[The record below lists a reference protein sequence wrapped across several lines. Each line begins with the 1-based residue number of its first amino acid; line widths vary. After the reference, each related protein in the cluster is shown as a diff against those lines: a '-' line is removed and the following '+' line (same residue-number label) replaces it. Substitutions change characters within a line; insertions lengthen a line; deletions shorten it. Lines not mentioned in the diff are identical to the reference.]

1 MPSTNAG
8 TVTSRTAGLR
18 DAYDR
23 EASQYDARRYDSAE
37 GRLFSE
43 LEVKILRSWLPLRT
57 GVRVLDVPAG
67 TGRLTLAL
75 AQTGA
80 TIVGADLSANMLSVA
95 ASKCREAGLS
105 KAHVTQGDGSR
116 LPFADNTFDA
126 VVSFK
131 FFHLVPNDRK
141 RAFIQEMARV
151 VKPGQPVIVEFNSP
165 FYGIFLAGI
174 RYYFFKKRP
183 GGMRKK
189 CLFPDQV
196 GPLFEGLDV
205 TRTIGVKL
213 PMSAAIASIL
223 GRERTDRLNLWI
235 GNLPGLRYV
244 TYALIIEARKPAE
257 RSARS

>member
-1 MPSTNAG
+1 MHSTHAPVG
-8 TVTSRTAGLR
+8 ATRPAGLR

-43 LEVKILRSWLPLRT
+43 LEIHILRSWLPLKP

-67 TGRLTLAL
+67 TGRLTGAL
-75 AQTGA
+75 AESGA
-80 TIVGADLSANMLSVA
+80 TVVGADVSANMLSVA
-95 ASKCREAGLS
+95 ASKCREAGIS
-105 KAHVTQGDGSR
+105 SAHVTQGDGSR

-131 FFHLVPNDRK
+131 FFHLVPNERK

-151 VKPGQPVIVEFNSP
+151 VKPGQPLIVEFNSP
-165 FYGIFLAGI
+165 YYGIFLAGI

-205 TRTIGVKL
+205 TRKIGVKL
-213 PMSAAIASIL
+213 PMSAVLSGIL
-223 GRERTDRLNLWI
+223 GRERTDKLNLWI
-235 GNLPGLRYV
+235 GKVPGLRYL
-244 TYALIIEARKPAE
+244 TYALIIEARKPAAT
-257 RSARS
+257 SARG

>member
-1 MPSTNAG
+1 MQSTNVQTAP
-8 TVTSRTAGLR
+8 SRPVGLR

-23 EASQYDARRYDSAE
+23 EASRYDARRYDSAE

-43 LEVKILRSWLPLRT
+43 LEIDILRSWLTLKR
-57 GVRVLDVPAG
+57 GVRILDVPAG

-75 AQTGA
+75 AQSGA
-80 TIVGADLSANMLSVA
+80 TVVGADVSAGMLSVA
-95 ASKCREAGLS
+95 ASKCREAGVS
-105 KAHVTQGDGSR
+105 HAHVTQGDGSR
-116 LPFADNTFDA
+116 LPFADDTFDA

-151 VKPGQPVIVEFNSP
+151 LKPGQPLIVEFNSP
-165 FYGIFLAGI
+165 FYGVFLAGI

-196 GPLFEGLDV
+196 KPLFEGLEV
-205 TRTIGVKL
+205 TRRIGVKL
-213 PMSAAIASIL
+213 PMSAAIARVI

-235 GNLPGLRYV
+235 GNLPGLRYL
-244 TYALIIEARKPAE
+244 TYAVIIEARKPLASGAG
-257 RSARS
+257 R

>member
-1 MPSTNAG
+1 MQSTPAPAG
-8 TVTSRTAGLR
+8 ATRPVGLR

-43 LEVKILRSWLPLRT
+43 LEVDILRSWLDLKP

-67 TGRLTLAL
+67 TGRLTFAL
-75 AQTGA
+75 AQSGA
-80 TIVGADLSANMLSVA
+80 TVVGADVSAGMLSVA
-95 ASKCREAGLS
+95 ASKCRDAGVS
-105 KAHVTQGDGSR
+105 SAHVTQGDGSR

-141 RAFIQEMARV
+141 RAFIQDMARV
-151 VKPGQPVIVEFNSP
+151 LKPGKPLIVEFNSP
-165 FYGIFLAGI
+165 YYGVFLAAI

-196 GPLFEGLDV
+196 GPLFEGLEV
-205 TRTIGVKL
+205 TRRIGVKL
-213 PMSAAIASIL
+213 PMSAAIASVL
-223 GRERTDRLNLWI
+223 GRDRTDRLNLWV
-235 GNLPGLRYV
+235 GKLPGLRYL
-244 TYALIIEARKPAE
+244 TYAVIIEARKPAAT
-257 RSARS
+257 SARR